1 MAKARN
7 RVIAGDYQGKLVGG
21 SLGGAFI
28 SLALTKFLY
37 LNKET
42 VETVVPLD
50 DDSQISV
57 TSAAMRGIV
66 GELLLGPCR
75 AHRGSNCQEE
85 WHPRCGSRIQ
95 GWQAKRSRS
104 RRQEVPH
111 HRPIVLLENHG
122 SPLAANLS
130 TGNDPSP
137 TGRFRLRIPRCQIGT
152 VDLNWHFS
160 RNIEI

>member
-21 SLGGAFI
+21 SLGEAFI

-57 TSAAMRGIV
+57 TSAAMRRIV
-66 GELLLGPCR
+66 GELLLGPVGLIAAATAR
-75 AHRGSNCQEE
+75 RNGIHVVGIEFKD
-85 WHPRCGSRIQ
+85 G
-95 GWQAKRSRS
+95 KRSVL
-104 RRQEVPH
+104 EVDDK
-111 HRPIVLLENHG
+111 RYRIIVQ
-122 SPLAANLS
+122 SC
-130 TGNDPSP
+130 
-137 TGRFRLRIPRCQIGT
+137 F
-152 VDLNWHFS
+152 
-160 RNIEI
+160 